1 MDPLNTPATARSES
15 VLEDLLD
22 SYEHAFGWARRRPA
36 WQALPLLL
44 GLILAPF
51 AVVGA
56 AVTGVVWLLGSL
68 LDLAT
73 TGAGWLGEHIVLLAE
88 TVWHSAPIELF
99 VAPIGHWLEQHAA
112 GLAVPADVLA
122 LCWGLGGAVLFGL
135 AVLTAARGAQ
145 LGWLGFGIATTAMA
159 YAGAEPVHAPVV
171 AGAVGLLWALGSVFA
186 LRRR

>member
-1 MDPLNTPATARSES
+1 SRRPSQTLAETARDTLSVTGRTLMDPLNTPATARSES

-73 TGAGWLGEHIVLLAE
+73 TGAGWL
-88 TVWHSAPIELF
+88 
-99 VAPIGHWLEQHAA
+99 
-112 GLAVPADVLA
+112 
-122 LCWGLGGAVLFGL
+122 
-135 AVLTAARGAQ
+135 
-145 LGWLGFGIATTAMA
+145 
-159 YAGAEPVHAPVV
+159 
-171 AGAVGLLWALGSVFA
+171 
-186 LRRR
+186 